1 MLGAIVGGALK
12 VGGAIAGGIMG
23 AKSARKQARMIADE
37 KYKNQAWFDRR
48 YNEDITQRAE
58 AQAAITKMR
67 EAMKD
72 RTAAAAGTS
81 AVMGG
86 TEESMAIEK
95 EAQNKAL
102 AETMSNI
109 AINGEARKDAIEA
122 QYQAR
127 DAQLFDAQLGNE
139 QQKANNI
146 AGAIGGMSSAGS
158 GIMNGI
164 LPNK

>member
-37 KYKNQAWFDRR
+37 KNKNQAWFDRR
-48 YNEDITQRAE
+48 YNEDSTQRAE

-95 EAQNKAL
+95 EAQNKKISRPA
-102 AETMSNI
+102 
-109 AINGEARKDAIEA
+109 KDRRTKKDRPKKQEG
-122 QYQAR
+122 
-127 DAQLFDAQLGNE
+127 LNL
-139 QQKANNI
+139 
-146 AGAIGGMSSAGS
+146 S
-158 GIMNGI
+158 GLSKFMH
-164 LPNK
+164 

>member
-1 MLGAIVGGALK
+1 MIGSILGGALK
-12 VGGAIAGGIMG
+12 IGGSIAGGIMG
-23 AKSARKQARMIADE
+23 AGSARKQARMIADE
-37 KYKNQAWFDRR
+37 KKKNQAWFDRR
-48 YNEDITQRAE
+48 YNEDSTQRAD

-67 EAMKD
+67 ETMKE
-72 RTAAAAGTS
+72 RTAAAAGTA

-95 EAQNKAL
+95 EAQNKAM
-102 AETMSNI
+102 AETLSNI

-127 DAQLFDAQLGNE
+127 DAELFGAQLSNE

-146 AGAIGGMSSAGS
+146 AGAVSGMASAGS
-158 GIMNGI
+158 GIMNSI

>member
-1 MLGAIVGGALK
+1 MIGAIIGGAMK
-12 VGGAIAGGIMG
+12 VGGAVAGGIMG

-37 KYKNQAWFDRR
+37 KSKNQAWFDRR
-48 YNEDITQRAE
+48 YNEDSTQRAE

-67 EAMKD
+67 EVMKD
-72 RTAAAAGTS
+72 RTAAAAGTA

-86 TEESMAIEK
+86 TDESMAIEK

-109 AINGEARKDAIEA
+109 AINGEARKDSIEA

-127 DAQLFDAQLGNE
+127 DAELFGAQLGNE

-146 AGAIGGMSSAGS
+146 AGAVGGMASAGS
-158 GIMNGI
+158 GIMSSI

>member
-1 MLGAIVGGALK
+1 
-12 VGGAIAGGIMG
+12 
-23 AKSARKQARMIADE
+23 
-37 KYKNQAWFDRR
+37 
-48 YNEDITQRAE
+48 
-58 AQAAITKMR
+58 
-67 EAMKD
+67 
-72 RTAAAAGTS
+72 
-81 AVMGG
+81 
-86 TEESMAIEK
+86 
-95 EAQNKAL
+95 
-102 AETMSNI
+102 MSNI

>member
-1 MLGAIVGGALK
+1 
-12 VGGAIAGGIMG
+12 MG
-23 AKSARKQARMIADE
+23 AKSARKQARMIAGE
-37 KYKNQAWFDRR
+37 KSKNQAWFDRR
-48 YNEDITQRAE
+48 YNEDSTQRAD

-67 EAMKD
+67 DTMKD
-72 RTAAAAGTS
+72 RTAAAAGTA

-109 AINGEARKDAIEA
+109 AINGEARKDSIEA

-146 AGAIGGMSSAGS
+146 AGAVGGAASAGA
-158 GIMNGI
+158 GIAGSI
-164 LPNK
+164 FPGK

>member
-1 MLGAIVGGALK
+1 MK
-12 VGGAIAGGIMG
+12 VGGAVAGGIMG

-37 KYKNQAWFDRR
+37 KSKNQAWFDRR
-48 YNEDITQRAE
+48 YNEDSTQRAE

-67 EAMKD
+67 EAMKE
-72 RTAAAAGTS
+72 RTTAAAGTA

-86 TEESMAIEK
+86 TEESMAVEK
-95 EAQNKAL
+95 EAQNKAM

-127 DAQLFDAQLGNE
+127 DSQLFGMQLENE

-146 AGAIGGMSSAGS
+146 AGAIGGMSSAGGGMMES
-158 GIMNGI
+158 I
-164 LPNK
+164 LPGK

>member
-1 MLGAIVGGALK
+1 MLGAIIGGAMK
-12 VGGAIAGGIMG
+12 VGDAVAGGIMG

-37 KYKNQAWFDRR
+37 KSKNQAWFDRR
-48 YNEDITQRAE
+48 YNEDSTQRAE

-72 RTAAAAGTS
+72 RTAAAAGTA

-127 DAQLFDAQLGNE
+127 DAELFGAQLSNE

-146 AGAIGGMSSAGS
+146 AGAVSEMASAGS
-158 GIMNGI
+158 GIMNSI